1 LFTEVLRYDFRIPK
15 CQLVEKFKDG
25 ITVPEDVEAIR
36 EAYGLANYEKKTVP
50 DPVQVVLHLI
60 SSPDMKVVALLAYV
74 HLILSVFQSFVK
86 YAICLTMILTAV
98 FYIAGGK
105 FHAQYGNSPTEKEQG
120 FVNAHRGRGVG
131 LLVSEL
137 VPSDVVYVDDKIG
150 QVDFDMVLI
159 AGEC

>member
-1 LFTEVLRYDFRIPK
+1 M
-15 CQLVEKFKDG
+15 
-25 ITVPEDVEAIR
+25 
-36 EAYGLANYEKKTVP
+36 
-50 DPVQVVLHLI
+50 I

-74 HLILSVFQSFVK
+74 HLVLSVFQSFVK

-105 FHAQYGNSPTEKEQG
+105 FQAQYGNSLTEKEQEEKRKYS
-120 FVNAHRGRGVG
+120 FINAHRGRGVG

-137 VPSDVVYVDDKIG
+137 VPTDVVYVDDKIS